1 MKLSFNSYLSIG
13 LTVIAVILLIYC
25 LSLRNSRD
33 NAVNRL
39 DKLNEQ
45 LNTLTA
51 TNKDLKGTID
61 LLKIEAEQNDRYI
74 VDLDNKRKESESRA
88 NELLNRFRNDKRTNQ
103 TINTWAN
110 QSLPNGLY

>member
-51 TNKDLKGTID
+51 TNKDLKVTIN
-61 LLKIEAEQNDRYI
+61 LLKMEAEQNNRYI
-74 VDLDNKRKESESRA
+74 VDLDNKRKESEFKA

>member
-1 MKLSFNSYLSIG
+1 MNTINKYLSIG

-51 TNKDLKGTID
+51 TNKDLKVTIN
-61 LLKIEAEQNDRYI
+61 LLKMEAEQNNRYI
-74 VDLDNKRKESESRA
+74 VDLDNKRKESEFKA

>member
-51 TNKDLKGTID
+51 TNKDFKGTID

>member
-39 DKLNEQ
+39 DKTNEQ
-45 LNTLTA
+45 LNSLIA
-51 TNKDLKGTID
+51 ANKDLRGTID
-61 LLKIEAEQNDRYI
+61 LLQIQAEQNDRYI
-74 VDLDNKRKESESRA
+74 VDLDSKRKESEIKA
-88 NELLNRFRNDKRTNQ
+88 NELLNRFQNAKRTNQ
-103 TINTWAN
+103 TINNWAS
-110 QSLPNGLY
+110 QSLPIGLY